1 MQARLHPDSSNSFQ
15 FSFDGS
21 PSTLH
26 FVGDFSIR
34 GPLKLEQHD
43 RFHRLVRNRTE
54 QLVATLPD
62 FGEDVGCHLVVS
74 NLVDPCSTKSGISAN
89 GSYASFLT
97 IRIAPLGRDFSRGN
111 DGQQTPK
118 SASILGLQAAIS
130 QAAAETMERTVRRI
144 MFVVTPLGLHI
155 ESLPRELFQPRGNV
169 PPQLFGRL
177 AIPC

>member
-1 MQARLHPDSSNSFQ
+1 MQARFHPDSSNSFQ

-21 PSTLH
+21 PSAFQ

-43 RFHRLVRNRTE
+43 RFHRLVRNRIE
-54 QLVATLPD
+54 QLVATLSD
-62 FGEDVGCHLVVS
+62 FGEDVGCLLVVS
-74 NLVDPCSTKSGISAN
+74 NLVDPRITKSGFSEY
-89 GSYASFLT
+89 GPYASFLT

-111 DGQQTPK
+111 DGQQPPEGISTF
-118 SASILGLQAAIS
+118 GLQAAIGKS
-130 QAAAETMERTVRRI
+130 TAETVERTVRRI
-144 MFVVTPLGLHI
+144 MFVVTPPGLHI
-155 ESLPRELFQPRGNV
+155 ESLPRKLFQPRGNV